1 MTSNKRQK
9 LFLKIISNK
18 EFASIFTLIV
28 LWILFYILNLSF
40 LSLSNLSVLFTVI
53 PIYGI
58 TVLGVTLLMIAG
70 EFDLSVAATFALVP
84 LVIQLLMSDGIN
96 AIAAIIIGLLLAA
109 LIGFLN
115 GIITVKTGIPSF
127 IVTLGTLFVWLG
139 IALQISGGQP
149 HPFILPSVATRI
161 LSGSIAFNGLIN
173 SQLIWLIIFGVLFYL
188 ILERHQ
194 WGNWI
199 YATGGNKDAARAMGI
214 KVDYVKIALFIL
226 CAVLAGFSGMME
238 SALYGQA
245 IATQGGNL
253 ELDSIAAAVIGGTS
267 LFGGE
272 GSVLGGIIG
281 TIIIWSIENG
291 LILAGVS
298 SYVYETLIGALII
311 IVVMVHRYA
320 KKISKNIRLGELNE

>member
-1 MTSNKRQK
+1 MENKKRTY
-9 LFLKIISNK
+9 LFKIISNK
-18 EFASIFTLIV
+18 EFASIFTLLV
-28 LWILFYILNLSF
+28 LWILFYILNPSF
-40 LSLSNLSVLFTVI
+40 LSLNNLSVLFTVI

-58 TVLGVTLLMIAG
+58 TVLGVTILMIAG

-84 LVIQLLMSDGIN
+84 LVIQALTADGLT
-96 AIAAIIIGLLLAA
+96 APVAIIIGLLFAA
-109 LIGFLN
+109 FIGFLN
-115 GIITVKTGIPSF
+115 GIITLKSGIPSF

-149 HPFILPSVATRI
+149 HPFILPSITTRI
-161 LSGSIAFNGLIN
+161 LSGNIAFNGLIN

-188 ILERHQ
+188 MLERHK

-214 KVDYVKIALFIL
+214 KVDYVKLGLFIL
-226 CAVLAGFSGMME
+226 CAVLAGFSGIME
-238 SALYGQA
+238 SSLYGQV
-245 IATQGGNL
+245 IANQGGNL
-253 ELDSIAAAVIGGTS
+253 ELDAIAAAVIGGTS

-272 GSVLGGIIG
+272 GSILGGIIG

-311 IVVMVHRYA
+311 VVVIVHRYT
-320 KKISKNIRLGELNE
+320 KKIAKNIRLGELNE